1 VPGSESPVF
10 PPIHWRRRFFSCC
23 RKKQSAEQ
31 PFADWIVT
39 FFYAQEREHASFVF
53 KLLASQSFSRFLG
66 WLNYDFPLGQNIA
79 GGKRFLQRCA
89 IDLRECTES
98 LGGLDSAR
106 KIFERKIR
114 YWQCRPMS
122 EIAAEIVCPA
132 DSRVLFGSLRDSSS
146 LFLKS
151 KFFDY
156 EELLGLDK
164 PRCNISLSAVDI
176 LMFGSEKIHL
186 TKCHE

>member
-1 VPGSESPVF
+1 M
-10 PPIHWRRRFFSCC
+10 RL
-23 RKKQSAEQ
+23 
-31 PFADWIVT
+31 
-39 FFYAQEREHASFVF
+39 FVF
-53 KLLASQSFSRFLG
+53 RLLASQSFSRFLG

-79 GGKRFLQRCA
+79 GGKRFLDRCA
-89 IDLRECTES
+89 MDLSECAEQ
-98 LGGLDSAR
+98 LGALDSAR

-132 DSRVLFGSLRDSSS
+132 DSRLLLGSLRESSN

-156 EELLGLDK
+156 EELLGFDK
-164 PRCNISLSAVDI
+164 LRWLKAFNGGDFMIRRRPSVSGGHRSAVA
-176 LMFGSEKIHL
+176 S
-186 TKCHE
+186 

>member
-1 VPGSESPVF
+1 MLREKTK
-10 PPIHWRRRFFSCC
+10 C
-23 RKKQSAEQ
+23 RE

-39 FFYAQEREHASFVF
+39 FFYAQEREHAFCFQV
-53 KLLASQSFSRFLG
+53 LASQSFSRFLG
-66 WLNYDFPLGQNIA
+66 WLNDELPLGQNIA

-132 DSRVLFGSLRDSSS
+132 DSRVLFGSLRESLS

-151 KFFDY
+151 K
-156 EELLGLDK
+156 
-164 PRCNISLSAVDI
+164 S
-176 LMFGSEKIHL
+176 
-186 TKCHE
+186 

>member
-1 VPGSESPVF
+1 
-10 PPIHWRRRFFSCC
+10 
-23 RKKQSAEQ
+23 
-31 PFADWIVT
+31 VT

-89 IDLRECTES
+89 IDLSECPES

-114 YWQCRPMS
+114 YWQCRPNERDGRGNCLS
-122 EIAAEIVCPA
+122 R
-132 DSRVLFGSLRDSSS
+132 DSRVLFWPL
-146 LFLKS
+146 
-151 KFFDY
+151 
-156 EELLGLDK
+156 
-164 PRCNISLSAVDI
+164 
-176 LMFGSEKIHL
+176 
-186 TKCHE
+186 